1 MDVRDMPTPTEN
13 QESAP
18 AQTGIM
24 PGVTS
29 RTMKITDEDAAR
41 AMTLLQKYKEQKKV
55 LDNRLIENEE
65 WWKFNEW
72 ELVNSGK
79 TEEERVDPEPT
90 SAWMFNS
97 IINKHADFM
106 DNFPAPNILAREE
119 SDKDAAK
126 ILSEVVPCI
135 LDQCEYEDTYSDT
148 CWDKIKSGSGLY
160 GIFWDKLKNGI
171 GDITI
176 KRCDI
181 LQMAWEPGTEDL
193 QESPNLFYQSYVDNK
208 ILEAEYP
215 RMQGQLGDGILSEI
229 QDYQGDNKKFT
240 LPRRPARGAP
250 AFGGGRRS
258 AR

>member
-29 RTMKITDEDAAR
+29 RTMKITDEDAGR
-41 AMTLLQKYKEQKKV
+41 AMTLLQKYKETKKA
-55 LDNRLIENEE
+55 LDERLVENEE
-65 WWKFNEW
+65 WWKFHEW
-72 ELVNSGK
+72 DLVNGGK
-79 TEEERVDPEPT
+79 TEAERVDPEPT

-135 LDQCEYEDTYSDT
+135 LDQCEYENTYSDT

-160 GIFWDKLKNGI
+160 GIFWDKFKNGI

-193 QESPNLFYQSYVDNK
+193 QESPNLFYQSYIDNK

-215 RMQGQLGDGILSEI
+215 RMRASIFCLVMGS
-229 QDYQGDNKKFT
+229 YQKSRT
-240 LPRRPARGAP
+240 IRETI
-250 AFGGGRRS
+250 RS
-258 AR
+258 LQRERAW